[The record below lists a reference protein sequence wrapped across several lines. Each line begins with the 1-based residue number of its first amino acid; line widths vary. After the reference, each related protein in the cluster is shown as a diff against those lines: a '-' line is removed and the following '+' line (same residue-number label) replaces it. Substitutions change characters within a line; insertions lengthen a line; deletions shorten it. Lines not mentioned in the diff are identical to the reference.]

1 MNTDLSACRH
11 KAPGHHL
18 AVLHRLSSAFLAPR
32 MRKTGVKR
40 GWIGVLLE
48 VLDHPGQP
56 QDALCKSLKVDPAA
70 AARTLLELE
79 EKGFVI
85 RGEDDR
91 DRRLKLVFPA
101 RKTLDLAED
110 LFIVLKAHNAALFQG
125 FDEARREL
133 ALEMLQAMAA
143 NLENALRGDAP

>member
-1 MNTDLSACRH
+1 MNIDLSACRH

-32 MRKTGVKR
+32 MRITGIKR

-70 AARTLLELE
+70 AARTLFELE
-79 EKGFVI
+79 DQGYVT
-85 RGEDDR
+85 RREDER
-91 DRRLKLVFPA
+91 DRRQKLVFPTP
-101 RKTLDLAED
+101 KTLALAED
-110 LFIVLKAHNAALFQG
+110 LFTVLKAHNQALFHG
-125 FDEARREL
+125 FDAARRET
-133 ALEMLQAMAA
+133 ALDILTAMAA
-143 NLENALRGDAP
+143 NLENALRGNTP